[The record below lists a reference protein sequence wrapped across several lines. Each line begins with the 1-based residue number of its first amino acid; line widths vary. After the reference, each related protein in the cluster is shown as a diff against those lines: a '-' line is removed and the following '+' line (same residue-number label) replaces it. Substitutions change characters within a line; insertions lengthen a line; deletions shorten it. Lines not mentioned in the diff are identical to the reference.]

1 MFRVYL
7 VFILL
12 ISNQSFAT
20 QGWPEVEF
28 PKNAT
33 VEIVADNMNFNGMP
47 MRTWA
52 VTDKQTSPILAAAF
66 YRQQWKDNSFKF
78 DEQKLGNDFIINSLQ
93 PPYLLTARIKPQLKG
108 VLVYVG
114 ISKNE
119 AVTADANS
127 LAFPTLA
134 SSTVLSD
141 IRNQDLFKRG
151 RTLLLSSNS
160 EIGSAYRYYYN
171 YFVGQGWSVSGDLLD
186 VNAGKGVLMFTSG
199 SSTVD
204 ITFSRKSGQLSI
216 VANLVSE
223 GG

>member
-1 MFRVYL
+1 MYRIF
-7 VFILL
+7 FLL
-12 ISNQSFAT
+12 TLLLCGKSLAAQN
-20 QGWPEVEF
+20 WPNVEF

-33 VEIVADNMNFNGMP
+33 VEIVADNMNFNGIP

-52 VTDKQTSPILAAAF
+52 VTDQQTSPMLTAAF
-66 YRQQWKDNSFKF
+66 FRQQWKDSSIKF
-78 DEQKLGNDFIINSLQ
+78 DEQKFGNDFIINSLQ

-119 AVTADANS
+119 AVTANANS

-141 IRNQDLFKRG
+141 IRSQDLFKRG
-151 RTLLLSSNS
+151 RTLLLRSGSD
-160 EIGSAYRYYYN
+160 IGSAYRYYYN
-171 YFVGQGWSVSGDLLD
+171 YFVGQGWTVSGDILD
-186 VNAGKGVLMFTSG
+186 VTAGKGALMLSSG

-204 ITFSRKSGQLSI
+204 ITFNRMAGHVSI
-216 VANLVSE
+216 VANLSAD